1 MKNMLRALRHRNFRL
16 FFFGQGTSLIGTWIQ
31 QAAMSWLVYRLTGST
46 LLLGFTAFAGQ
57 IPILLL
63 APVAGVWSDR
73 FDRRKLWLGTQVL
86 SLLQALLLAGLAFSG
101 VVAVWHVVVMAV
113 LLGVITA
120 FETPIRQSMMT
131 HMVDDQNDLPNAI
144 ALNSFTVNVARLLG
158 PTIAG
163 LVIALVGEATCFL
176 LNGLSYGAVIVA
188 LLGMSVSQ
196 DTRSRHGVACTLK
209 DGVTYVFNAAEIRT
223 SLLFLALVSFMAT
236 PYLVLLPVYAK
247 DVFHGSAQTLG
258 LLMSSAGLGAIV
270 GTIFLASR
278 KNLGKLRSVT
288 LFAGTCAGIALM
300 GFAFSTTLWISVLLM
315 VLVGFGVV
323 VTAAST
329 NMSLQTA
336 VEGRFRG
343 RVMAMYTIA
352 YLGVSPLGGLAAG
365 VLADRIGTPD
375 ALFIG
380 GLLCALGGLV
390 FSRNLLLD
398 LVRAPSGQGYRNG
411 ARRLHLSHPT
421 TVMPT

>member
-1 MKNMLRALRHRNFRL
+1 MNMLRALRHRNFRL

-86 SLLQALLLAGLAFSG
+86 SLLQALALAGLAFSG
-101 VVAVWHVVVMAV
+101 FVAVWHIVVMAV
-113 LLGVITA
+113 LLGIITA

-131 HMVDDQNDLPNAI
+131 HMVDDQSDLTNAI

-176 LNGLSYGAVIVA
+176 LNGLSYVAVIVA
-188 LLGMSVSQ
+188 LLSMRVSQ
-196 DTRSRHGVACTLK
+196 ERSSKHGVACTLK
-209 DGVTYVFNAAEIRT
+209 DGLAYAFNAVEIRG

-258 LLMSSAGLGAIV
+258 FLMSSAGLGAIV
-270 GTIFLASR
+270 GTVFLASR
-278 KNLGKLRSVT
+278 KNVGKLRSVT
-288 LFAGTCAGIALM
+288 LLAGTCAGIALM
-300 GFAFSTTLWISVLLM
+300 GFALSTTLWVSLLLM
-315 VLVGFGVV
+315 GLVGFGVV

-365 VLADRIGTPD
+365 VLADHIGTPD
-375 ALFIG
+375 ALFTG
-380 GLLCALGGLV
+380 GLLCALGGLA
-390 FSRNLLLD
+390 FSRNLLRD
-398 LVRAPSGQGYRNG
+398 LVRAPFRQGQRNG
-411 ARRLHLSHPT
+411 ARRLDLGAPT
-421 TVMPT
+421 TVMPA